1 MFTFMDAARVKRA
14 RSTNPPSEVDR
25 LSSLPDCLILQVFLN
40 LPTKDV
46 VKTSVLSTRWTTLW
60 KDVPGLDLD
69 TEDFNIH
76 ETFVSFVD
84 NFLKRNRGLS
94 IHRFKL
100 TYDSSYAEEPGLV
113 NRWVDTAARLKVEH
127 LDLSDVVC
135 DQDLMMNPTVYTCS
149 SLVSLRL
156 VGMSLPSPER
166 VSLPFLKDIVL
177 IVVEYTNRWALEKL
191 ISQCPVLE
199 NVSIDRIYGDGMPIL
214 RVRSQSLLSFLHYWD
229 TNDDYEEDSIVEIDA
244 PMLKYLRI
252 SDGGTTSFIIKNQPS
267 LVEADIETVF
277 NLTNER
283 RLQVANEIQKRDMVR
298 DFLVGISKVKDLTIA
313 SSTLKVI
320 YDYARYVQLPV
331 FRNLYTLCVRFDS
344 YMWEMLPVFL
354 EVCPNLKTLVVGTS
368 VNYLRVDLTVIA
380 RPWNLLSSLE
390 HVDVERPLKGEALEM
405 SLVGYLLENSPNLKK
420 LSLSLHDSLKKGES
434 VHKLTLSLDDAPK
447 KGESDIFIELLNFPR
462 FSRSC
467 QIIVR

>member
-1 MFTFMDAARVKRA
+1 
-14 RSTNPPSEVDR
+14 
-25 LSSLPDCLILQVFLN
+25 
-40 LPTKDV
+40 
-46 VKTSVLSTRWTTLW
+46 
-60 KDVPGLDLD
+60 
-69 TEDFNIH
+69 
-76 ETFVSFVD
+76 
-84 NFLKRNRGLS
+84 
-94 IHRFKL
+94 
-100 TYDSSYAEEPGLV
+100 
-113 NRWVDTAARLKVEH
+113 
-127 LDLSDVVC
+127 
-135 DQDLMMNPTVYTCS
+135 
-149 SLVSLRL
+149 
-156 VGMSLPSPER
+156 MSLPSPER

-252 SDGGTTSFIIKNQPS
+252 SDGGTTSFIIKNQHS

-298 DFLVGISKVKDLTIA
+298 DFLVGISKVKDLTIT

-368 VNYLRVDLTVIA
+368 ENYLRVDLTVIA